1 MSELRINNITD
12 RAGSSGPIIA
22 GVSTV
27 TSTSHMVMPSGP
39 TEFRGGRGRAIFNGG
54 YEIPANT
61 SEIQTVEIATTGNAT
76 NFGNLSTARQQGA
89 SVANSIRGISAGGN
103 PSQQSV
109 IEYILFS
116 SSGGAN
122 DFGDLTI
129 GRRSFAGA
137 GNNTRG
143 VFFGGN
149 TPTRQSIIDFIT
161 IATTG
166 DAVEFGRIGVNAGND
181 STEGGFGN
189 DDNGGCSSPTRA
201 FIFGSANMTNV
212 IQFVTISTRGDSQD
226 FGDLTQGNVR
236 FPSGLSSNTRGVSGG
251 GRQPSPLNQVNIIQ
265 SFEMTTL
272 GNAANFGDL
281 TRNHEQM
288 ASASSRTRGL
298 FAGGYVPTSPY
309 VAYNVID
316 FITIASAGN
325 ASDFGDLT
333 FSGQTNGASRGFSGC
348 SDVNGGLID

>member
-1 MSELRINNITD
+1 MSEFKVNAITNGNGSYGPEICGITTF
-12 RAGSSGPIIA
+12 GSSG
-22 GVSTV
+22 
-27 TSTSHMVMPSGP
+27 MQLPSGP

-61 SEIQTVEIATTGNAT
+61 SEIQTVEIATLGDAT
-76 NFGNLSTARQQGA
+76 NFGNLSTARQAGA
-89 SVANSIRGISAGGN
+89 SVANSTRGISAGGN

-109 IEYILFS
+109 IEYIIMS
-116 SSGGAN
+116 SGGGAN
-122 DFGDLTI
+122 DFGDLTL

-143 VFFGGN
+143 IFFGGN
-149 TPTRQSIIDFIT
+149 TPTQQSIIDFIT

-166 DAVEFGRIGVNAGND
+166 DAVAFGALGVNTGLSPGN
-181 STEGGFGN
+181 GN
-189 DDNGGCSSPTRA
+189 SDNAACSSPTRA
-201 FIFGSANMTNV
+201 FTFGGGNMTNV
-212 IQFVTISTRGDSQD
+212 IQFVTIATRGDSQD

-236 FPSGLSSNTRGVSGG
+236 HPTGCSSNTRGVSAG

-265 SFEMTTL
+265 TFEMTTL
-272 GNAANFGDL
+272 GNASNFGDL
-281 TRNHEQM
+281 TRSHEQM
-288 ASASSRTRGL
+288 ASASSHTRGI

-316 FITIASAGN
+316 YITIASAGN

-333 FSGQTNGASRGFSGC
+333 YSGQTNGASRGFSGC
-348 SDVNGGLID
+348 SDVNGGLSQ

>member
-1 MSELRINNITD
+1 MSQFRINSITNKE
-12 RAGSSGPIIA
+12 GTSGPVIA
-22 GVSTV
+22 GVSTNN
-27 TSTSHMVMPSGP
+27 STGCMIIPAGP
-39 TEFRGGRGRAIFNGG
+39 TENRGGRGRAIFNGG

-61 SEIQTVEIATTGNAT
+61 SEIQTVEIATLGNAT
-76 NFGNLSTARQQGA
+76 NFGNLSTARQQCA
-89 SVANSIRGISAGGN
+89 SVANSTRGISAGGN

-109 IEYILFS
+109 IEYIIMS
-116 SSGGAN
+116 SSGGAY

-129 GRRSFAGA
+129 GRRSFTGA

-149 TPTRQSIIDFIT
+149 TPTQQSIIDFIT

-166 DAVEFGRIGVNAGND
+166 DAVGFGALAVNVGND
-181 STEGGFGN
+181 SINGGFGN
-189 DDNGGCSSPTRA
+189 SDNGGCSSPTRA
-201 FIFGSANMTNV
+201 FTFGSANMTNV
-212 IQFVTISTRGDSQD
+212 IQFVTIATRGDSQD

-236 FPSGLSSNTRGVSGG
+236 VPTGCSSNTRGVSAG

-288 ASASSRTRGL
+288 AAASSHTRGI

-316 FITIASAGN
+316 YITIASAGN

-333 FSGQTNGASRGFSGC
+333 YSGQTNGASRGFSGC
-348 SDVNGGLID
+348 SDVNGGLA

>member
-12 RAGSSGPIIA
+12 RVGSSGPIIA

-54 YEIPANT
+54 YEAPSNT
-61 SEIQTVEIATTGNAT
+61 SEIQTVEIATLGNAT
-76 NFGNLSTARQQGA
+76 NFGNLSTARQDGA
-89 SVANSIRGISAGGN
+89 SLANSIRGISAGGN

-109 IEYILFS
+109 IEYIIMS
-116 SSGGAN
+116 SGGGAN
-122 DFGDLTI
+122 DFGDLTL
-129 GRRSFAGA
+129 GRRAFKGA
-137 GNNTRG
+137 CNDTRG
-143 VFFGGN
+143 IFFGGN

-166 DAVEFGRIGVNAGND
+166 DATEFARIGVNAGND

-189 DDNGGCSSPTRA
+189 DDNAACSSPTRA
-201 FIFGSANMTNV
+201 FVFGSGNMTNV

-236 FPSGLSSNTRGVSGG
+236 FPAGLSSNTRGVSGG

-265 SFEMTTL
+265 SFEMATL
-272 GNAANFGDL
+272 GNSTNFGDL
-281 TRNHEQM
+281 SQSRELL

-298 FAGGYVPTSPY
+298 FAGGYIPSPA
-309 VAYNVID
+309 VTYNVID
-316 FITIASAGN
+316 SITIASASN
-325 ASDFGDLT
+325 ATDFGDLT
-333 FSGQTNGASRGFSGC
+333 YSGQTNGASRTFSGC
-348 SDVNGGLID
+348 SDVNGGIGD

>member
-1 MSELRINNITD
+1 MSDLRINNITN
-12 RAGSSGPIIA
+12 RTGRSGPVIA
-22 GVSTV
+22 GLSTV
-27 TSTSHMVMPSGP
+27 TGTGSFTVPVGP
-39 TEFRGGRGRAIFNGG
+39 TEMRGGRGRAIFNGG
-54 YEIPANT
+54 YEAPSNT

-76 NFGNLSTARQQGA
+76 NFGNLSTARQGGA
-89 SVANSIRGISAGGN
+89 SVASSTRGISAGGN

-149 TPTRQSIIDFIT
+149 TPTRQSIIDYIT

-166 DAVEFGRIGVNAGND
+166 NATEFGRIGVNAGND

-189 DDNGGCSSPTRA
+189 DDNAACSSPTRA
-201 FIFGSANMTNV
+201 FVFGSGNMTNV

-236 FPSGLSSNTRGVSGG
+236 FPAGLSSNTRGVSGG

-265 SFEMTTL
+265 SFEMATL

-288 ASASSRTRGL
+288 ASASSHTRGI
-298 FAGGYVPTSPY
+298 FAGGYIPTSPY

-316 FITIASAGN
+316 YITIASAGN

-333 FSGQTNGASRGFSGC
+333 YSGQTNGASRGFSGC
-348 SDVNGGLID
+348 SDVHGGLG

>member
-1 MSELRINNITD
+1 MSEFKVNAITNGNGSYGPEVCGITTF
-12 RAGSSGPIIA
+12 GSSG
-22 GVSTV
+22 
-27 TSTSHMVMPSGP
+27 MQLPSGP

-54 YEIPANT
+54 YEVPSNT
-61 SEIQTVEIATTGNAT
+61 DEIQTITIATKGNAAY
-76 NFGNLSTARQQGA
+76 FGNLSTARQQCA
-89 SVANSIRGISAGGN
+89 SVANEVRGISAGGN

-109 IEYILFS
+109 IEYIVMS
-116 SSGGAN
+116 SGGGAN
-122 DFGDLTI
+122 DFGDLTL

-143 VFFGGN
+143 IFFGGN
-149 TPTRQSIIDFIT
+149 TPTRQSIIDYIT

-166 DAVEFGRIGVNAGND
+166 NATEFGRIGVNAGND
-181 STEGGFGN
+181 STDGGFGN

-236 FPSGLSSNTRGVSGG
+236 FPAGLSSNTRGVSGG

-265 SFEMTTL
+265 SFEMATL

-281 TRNHEQM
+281 TRNHEQL
-288 ASASSRTRGL
+288 ASASSHTRGI
-298 FAGGYVPTSPY
+298 FAGGYIPTSPY

-316 FITIASAGN
+316 YITISTSGDAL
-325 ASDFGDLT
+325 DFGDLT
-333 FSGQTNGASRGFSGC
+333 YSGQTNGASRGFSGC
-348 SDVNGGLID
+348 SDVHGGLG